1 MMNKKGKDIL
11 INIVAGILGGSIF
24 FTGMLYLL
32 GFLPIWVMLIPAGI
46 IFGILVAWIVDELR
60 HPTQSYKAE
69 IDKH

>member
-1 MMNKKGKDIL
+1 MNKKGKDIL
-11 INIVAGILGGSIF
+11 INIVAGILGGSVF

-46 IFGILVAWIVDELR
+46 IFGILVAWVVDELR
-60 HPTQSYKAE
+60 HPTQSCKVE